1 MKSCFKLFSQQIS
14 YNGNLVHARPSLE
27 TFFFQDLGKK
37 IIHNK
42 IFERILQGEHFLQGS
57 FEIPI
62 LNRNP
67 YLTFKG
73 TFDKVMHQKIM
84 KFVFQKSA

>member
-1 MKSCFKLFSQQIS
+1 MKSCFKLFSLQTS
-14 YNGNLVHARPSLE
+14 YNGNLVHARPFLE
-27 TFFFQDLGKK
+27 TLFFQDLGKK

-57 FEIPI
+57 CKIPI
-62 LNRNP
+62 LNRNLN
-67 YLTFKG
+67 LTFKG
-73 TFDKVMHQKIM
+73 IFDKGMHQNGM